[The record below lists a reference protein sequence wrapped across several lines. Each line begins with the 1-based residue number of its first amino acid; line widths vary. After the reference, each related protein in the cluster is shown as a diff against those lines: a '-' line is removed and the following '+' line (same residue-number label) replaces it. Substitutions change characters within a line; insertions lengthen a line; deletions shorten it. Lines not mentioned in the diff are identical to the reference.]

1 MSGDYEVGYGRPP
14 KRTQWKNGQTGNR
27 GRRKARRAATN
38 AETID
43 ELLLAPVAI
52 TKKGCP
58 RPILQTRSF
67 VEVTSGAGSAR
78 PHLMR
83 RRLSQLSLPFTVSL
97 LPADWRTKK
106 PIGLGSKKRPTAAF
120 AARGGELGAASLG
133 PFGGGFRIVALHQ
146 ICVTGPASFPQAMCI
161 R

>member
-58 RPILQTRSF
+58 RRVTTLEAIL
-67 VEVTSGAGSAR
+67 
-78 PHLMR
+78 L
-83 RRLSQLSLPFTVSL
+83 QLSKKAL
-97 LPADWRTKK
+97 LGDHRAIAVWLKYQKLARQNTKSA
-106 PIGLGSKKRPTAAF
+106 IEIAF
-120 AARGGELGAASLG
+120 VNSDLTEAPPEDSN
-133 PFGGGFRIVALHQ
+133 
-146 ICVTGPASFPQAMCI
+146 S
-161 R
+161 